1 MNKYALLLALPL
13 TAAGI
18 AGCASDID
26 SNYYSTGS
34 VGQVSQAQGCTVVSV
49 RPIKVSTQNGAGT
62 AIGGALPGGI
72 AGSQIGGGNT
82 AHLLGA
88 VGGAILGGFAG
99 NAAQEGLTSQQGYEY
114 IVRLD
119 NGNTVSTTQG
129 ADVLL
134 NPGQRCQIIFGNPAR
149 IIPN

>member
-49 RPIKVSTQNGAGT
+49 RPIKVSTQHGAGT
-62 AIGGALPGGI
+62 AIGGIAGGI

>member
-18 AGCASDID
+18 AGCASDIA

-62 AIGGALPGGI
+62 AIGGIAGGI

>member
-62 AIGGALPGGI
+62 AIGGIAGGI

-119 NGNTVSTTQG
+119 NGNTVSTTQV

>member
-18 AGCASDID
+18 AGCANDID

-62 AIGGALPGGI
+62 AIGGIAGGI

>member
-62 AIGGALPGGI
+62 AIGGI

>member
-18 AGCASDID
+18 AGCASDIN

-62 AIGGALPGGI
+62 AIGGIAGGI

>member
-62 AIGGALPGGI
+62 AIGGIAGGI

-134 NPGQRCQIIFGNPAR
+134 NPGRRCQIIFGNPAR

>member
-62 AIGGALPGGI
+62 AIGGIAGGI

-149 IIPN
+149 IISN

>member
-1 MNKYALLLALPL
+1 MLFYWLCPL

-62 AIGGALPGGI
+62 AIGGIAGGI

>member
-18 AGCASDID
+18 AGCASDIE

-62 AIGGALPGGI
+62 AIGGIAGGI

>member
-62 AIGGALPGGI
+62 AIGGIAGGI

-99 NAAQEGLTSQQGYEY
+99 NVAQEGLTSQQGYEY

>member
-62 AIGGALPGGI
+62 AIGGIAGGI

-119 NGNTVSTTQG
+119 NGSTVSTTQG

>member
-62 AIGGALPGGI
+62 AIGGIAGGI

-149 IIPN
+149 FIPN

>member
-49 RPIKVSTQNGAGT
+49 RPIKISTQNGAGT
-62 AIGGALPGGI
+62 AIGGIAGGI

>member
-34 VGQVSQAQGCTVVSV
+34 VGQVSQAKGCTVVSV

-62 AIGGALPGGI
+62 AIGGIAGGI

>member
-62 AIGGALPGGI
+62 AIGGIAGGI

-88 VGGAILGGFAG
+88 VGGAILGGFAD

>member
-62 AIGGALPGGI
+62 AIGGIAGGI

-99 NAAQEGLTSQQGYEY
+99 NAAQEGLTSQKGYEY

>member
-62 AIGGALPGGI
+62 AIGGIAGGI

-129 ADVLL
+129 AHVLL

>member
-62 AIGGALPGGI
+62 AIGGIAGGI

-88 VGGAILGGFAG
+88 VGGAILGGFAS

-119 NGNTVSTTQG
+119 IGNTVSTTQG

>member
-34 VGQVSQAQGCTVVSV
+34 VGQVSQVQGCTVVSV

-62 AIGGALPGGI
+62 AIGGIAGGI

>member
-49 RPIKVSTQNGAGT
+49 RPIKVSTKNGAGT
-62 AIGGALPGGI
+62 AIGGIAGGI

-82 AHLLGA
+82 AHRLGA

-134 NPGQRCQIIFGNPAR
+134 NPGQRCQIIFGNPSR

>member
-62 AIGGALPGGI
+62 AIGGIAGGI

-88 VGGAILGGFAG
+88 VGGAILGDFAG

>member
-13 TAAGI
+13 TASGI

-62 AIGGALPGGI
+62 AIGGIAGGI

>member
-62 AIGGALPGGI
+62 AI
-72 AGSQIGGGNT
+72 GSQIGGGNT

>member
-18 AGCASDID
+18 AGWASDID

-62 AIGGALPGGI
+62 AIGGIAGGI

>member
-62 AIGGALPGGI
+62 TIGGIAGGI

>member
-62 AIGGALPGGI
+62 AIGGI
-72 AGSQIGGGNT
+72 AGGNT

>member
-49 RPIKVSTQNGAGT
+49 RPIKVSTQNGAGS
-62 AIGGALPGGI
+62 AIGGIAGGI

>member
-62 AIGGALPGGI
+62 AIGGIAGGI

-134 NPGQRCQIIFGNPAR
+134 NPGQRCQIIFGNPTR

>member
-62 AIGGALPGGI
+62 AIGGIVGGI

>member
-62 AIGGALPGGI
+62 AIGGIAGGI

-99 NAAQEGLTSQQGYEY
+99 NAAQKGLTSQQGYEY

>member
-34 VGQVSQAQGCTVVSV
+34 VGHVSQAQGCTVVSV

-62 AIGGALPGGI
+62 AIGGIAGGI

>member
-62 AIGGALPGGI
+62 AIGGIAGGI
-72 AGSQIGGGNT
+72 AGSQVGGGNT

>member
-18 AGCASDID
+18 AGCACDID

-49 RPIKVSTQNGAGT
+49 RPIKVSTPNGAGT
-62 AIGGALPGGI
+62 AIGGIAGGI

>member
-34 VGQVSQAQGCTVVSV
+34 VDQVSQAQGCTVVSV

-62 AIGGALPGGI
+62 AIGGIAGGI

>member
-62 AIGGALPGGI
+62 AIGGIAGGI

-88 VGGAILGGFAG
+88 IGGAILGGFAG

>member
-62 AIGGALPGGI
+62 AIGGIAGGI

-99 NAAQEGLTSQQGYEY
+99 NAAQEGLTSQLGYEY